1 MALQPPFSNYEH
13 EIYAAGMLG
22 GRKPARSLDWRELE
36 RDAYAML
43 PRGPRGYI
51 QGGAGLGETIRA
63 NREAFDEWRIVPRM
77 LRDVSERSLERTVLG
92 TKLAAPVLLAPIGVQ
107 TVAHPDGELAS
118 ARAAA
123 HVGLPLIASTAAS
136 HTIEQIAEAATTST
150 GTPESAGDPE
160 GHAQRAHGEHPGGHT
175 QRAHGEQAGEHAC
188 WYQLYWPRDREL
200 ARSFIGRAERAGY
213 SALVVTLDTWLL
225 GWRPADLSDGFLP
238 FLRGEGNVNYLQDP
252 VFRAALPKPPE
263 EDMAT
268 AVAYW
273 AWQFSNPSVTWKDLA
288 FLRECTELPIVLKG
302 IQSAEDALL
311 AVEHGIEGIIVSNHG
326 GRQVDGAIGSL
337 QALPGVV
344 EAVGDRCEVLFD
356 SGIRSGA
363 DALKALA
370 LGARAVCLGRPY
382 VWGLALGGEQG
393 VIEVLRAFL
402 AELDLNM
409 ALSGYAQI
417 DEVGVH
423 SLTPHSRARTRAH
436 TRPLK

>member
-1 MALQPPFSNYEH
+1 MPVQPPFSNYEH
-13 EIYAAGMLG
+13 ELYAAGMLA
-22 GRKPARSLDWRELE
+22 GRKPARPVDWRELE

-63 NREAFDEWRIVPRM
+63 NREAFDEWRIAPRM

-92 TKLAAPVLLAPIGVQ
+92 TKLPAPVLLAPIGVQ
-107 TVAHPDGELAS
+107 TVAHPEGELAS

-123 HVGLPLIASTAAS
+123 HVGVPLIASTAAS
-136 HTIEQIAEAATTST
+136 HTIEQIAEAA
-150 GTPESAGDPE
+150 
-160 GHAQRAHGEHPGGHT
+160 
-175 QRAHGEQAGEHAC
+175 GEQSC

-200 ARSFIGRAERAGY
+200 ARSFIERAEGSGY
-213 SALVVTLDTWLL
+213 EAIVVTLDTWLL
-225 GWRPADLSDGFLP
+225 GWRPADLTDGFLP
-238 FLRGEGNVNYLQDP
+238 FLRGEGNASYFADP

-263 EDMAT
+263 EDLPT

-273 AWQFSNPSVTWKDLA
+273 AWQFSNPSVTWADLA
-288 FLRECTELPIVLKG
+288 FLRECTKLPIVLKG
-302 IQSAEDALL
+302 IQSVEDALL

-344 EAVGDRCEVLFD
+344 EAVGDSCEVLFD

-393 VIEVLRAFL
+393 VIDVLRTFL
-402 AELDLNM
+402 ADLDLNM
-409 ALSGYAQI
+409 ALSGHANI
-417 DEVGVH
+417 DEVGMHTLV
-423 SLTPHSRARTRAH
+423 AH
-436 TRPLK
+436 PSAGPR

>member
-1 MALQPPFSNYEH
+1 MPTDPPYSNYEH
-13 EIYAAGMLG
+13 EIYAAGMLA
-22 GRKPARSLDWRELE
+22 GRKPARPVDWRELE
-36 RDAYAML
+36 RDAYAIL
-43 PRGPRGYI
+43 SRGPRGYI
-51 QGGAGLGETIRA
+51 QGGAGRGKTIRS

-92 TKLAAPVLLAPIGVQ
+92 TRLPAPVLLAPIGVQ

-123 HVGLPLIASTAAS
+123 RVGLPLIASTAAS
-136 HTIEQIAEAATTST
+136 HTIEQIAEAA
-150 GTPESAGDPE
+150 
-160 GHAQRAHGEHPGGHT
+160 
-175 QRAHGEQAGEHAC
+175 GEQPC

-200 ARSFIGRAERAGY
+200 ARSFIGRAESAGHE
-213 SALVVTLDTWLL
+213 AIVVTLDTWLL
-225 GWRPADLSDGFLP
+225 GWRPADLTDGFLP
-238 FLRGEGNVNYLQDP
+238 FLRGEGNANYLQDP

-263 EDMAT
+263 EDLPT

-288 FLRECTELPIVLKG
+288 FLRECTKLPIVLKG
-302 IQSAEDALL
+302 IQSVEDALL

-393 VIEVLRAFL
+393 VVDVLRAFL
-402 AELDLNM
+402 ADLDLNM
-409 ALSGYAQI
+409 ALSGHANI
-417 DEVGVH
+417 DEVG
-423 SLTPHSRARTRAH
+423 PHTLVAHRSPRA
-436 TRPLK
+436 

>member
-1 MALQPPFSNYEH
+1 MPVQPPFSNYEH
-13 EIYAAGMLG
+13 EIYAAGMLA
-22 GRKPARSLDWRELE
+22 GRKPTRPVDWRELE

-43 PRGPRGYI
+43 PRGSRGYI

-63 NREAFDEWRIVPRM
+63 NREAFDDWRIVPRM

-92 TKLAAPVLLAPIGVQ
+92 TKLPAPVLLAPIGVQ

-136 HTIEQIAEAATTST
+136 HTIEQIAEAA
-150 GTPESAGDPE
+150 
-160 GHAQRAHGEHPGGHT
+160 GG
-175 QRAHGEQAGEHAC
+175 QSC
-188 WYQLYWPRDREL
+188 WYQLYWPRDPEL
-200 ARSFIGRAERAGY
+200 ARSFIERAERSGY
-213 SALVVTLDTWLL
+213 EAIVVTLDTWLL
-225 GWRPADLSDGFLP
+225 GWRPADLTDGFLP
-238 FLRGEGNVNYLQDP
+238 FLRGEGNTNYMQDP

-263 EDMAT
+263 EDLPT

-273 AWQFSNPSVTWKDLA
+273 AWQFSNPSVTWADLA
-288 FLRECTELPIVLKG
+288 FLRECTKLPIVLKG
-302 IQSAEDALL
+302 IQSVEDAEL

-344 EAVGDRCEVLFD
+344 EAVGDSCEVLFD

-393 VIEVLRAFL
+393 VIDVLRAFL
-402 AELDLNM
+402 ADLDLNM
-409 ALSGYAQI
+409 ALSGHASI
-417 DEVGVH
+417 DEVGH
-423 SLTPHSRARTRAH
+423 ASLVAH
-436 TRPLK
+436 PRSSS

>member
-1 MALQPPFSNYEH
+1 MSLQPPFSNYEH
-13 EIYAAGMLG
+13 EIYVAGMLG
-22 GRKPARSLDWRELE
+22 GRKPARPLDWRELE

-43 PRGPRGYI
+43 SRGPRGYI
-51 QGGAGLGETIRA
+51 QGGAGRGKTIRA
-63 NREAFDEWRIVPRM
+63 NREAFDEWQIVPRM

-92 TKLAAPVLLAPIGVQ
+92 TKLPAPVLLAPIGVQ
-107 TVAHPDGELAS
+107 TVAHADGELAS

-123 HVGLPLIASTAAS
+123 QVGVPLIASTAAS
-136 HTIEQIAEAATTST
+136 HTIEQIAEAA
-150 GTPESAGDPE
+150 
-160 GHAQRAHGEHPGGHT
+160 
-175 QRAHGEQAGEHAC
+175 GEQPC

-200 ARSFIGRAERAGY
+200 ARSFIERAERARY
-213 SALVVTLDTWLL
+213 KAIVVTLDTWLL
-225 GWRPADLSDGFLP
+225 GWRPADLSEGFLP

-252 VFRAALPKPPE
+252 VFRAALPKLPE
-263 EDMAT
+263 EDMQT

-273 AWQFSNPSVTWKDLA
+273 AWQFSNPSVTWADLQ
-288 FLRECTELPIVLKG
+288 FLRECTKLPIVLKG
-302 IQSAEDALL
+302 IQSAADAQL

-344 EAVGDRCEVLFD
+344 EAVGDRLEVLFD

-393 VIEVLRAFL
+393 VVEVLRAFL
-402 AELDLNM
+402 ADLDLNM
-409 ALSGYAQI
+409 ALSGHASI
-417 DEVGVH
+417 DELG
-423 SLTPHSRARTRAH
+423 AH
-436 TRPLK
+436 TLQSRPRTGSH

>member
-1 MALQPPFSNYEH
+1 MALQLPFSNYEH

-22 GRKPARSLDWRELE
+22 ARKPARTLDWRELE
-36 RDAYAML
+36 ASAYAML

-51 QGGAGLGETIRA
+51 QGGAGLGETMRA
-63 NREAFDEWRIVPRM
+63 NREAFDAWRIAPRM
-77 LRDVSERSLERTVLG
+77 LRDVSERTLARTVLG
-92 TKLAAPVLLAPIGVQ
+92 AELPAPLLLAPIGVQ
-107 TVAHPDGELAS
+107 TVAHPAGELAS

-123 HVGLPLIASTAAS
+123 HVGVPMIASTAAS
-136 HTIEQIAEAATTST
+136 HTIEQIAQAAGSVADAADAPDAERRT
-150 GTPESAGDPE
+150 
-160 GHAQRAHGEHPGGHT
+160 
-175 QRAHGEQAGEHAC
+175 GEHAF

-200 ARSFIGRAERAGY
+200 ARSFVGRAVTAGY
-213 SALVVTLDTWLL
+213 RALVVTLDTWLL

-238 FLRGEGNVNYLQDP
+238 FLRGEGNCNYLQDP

-273 AWQFSNPSVTWKDLA
+273 AWQFSNPSVTWDDLE
-288 FLRECTELPIVLKG
+288 FLRECTDLPIVLKG
-302 IQSAEDALL
+302 IQSAEDAEL
-311 AVEHGIEGIIVSNHG
+311 AVEHGIEGLIVSNHG

-356 SGIRSGA
+356 SGIRCGA

-393 VIEVLRAFL
+393 VIDVLRAFL

-409 ALSGYAQI
+409 ALSGHASI
-417 DEVGVH
+417 DEVG
-423 SLTPHSRARTRAH
+423 PHTLVVQGPSHAG
-436 TRPLK
+436 

>member
-1 MALQPPFSNYEH
+1 VAPQLPFSNYEH
-13 EIYAAGMLG
+13 EIYAAGMLAA
-22 GRKPARSLDWRELE
+22 RKPARTLDWRELE
-36 RDAYAML
+36 ASAYAML

-63 NREAFDEWRIVPRM
+63 NREAFDRWRIVPRM
-77 LRDVSERSLERTVLG
+77 LRDVSERTLARTVLG
-92 TKLAAPVLLAPIGVQ
+92 TELPAPLLLAPIGVQ
-107 TVAHPDGELAS
+107 TVAHPGGELAS

-123 HVGLPLIASTAAS
+123 HAGIPMIASTAAS
-136 HTIEQIAEAATTST
+136 HTIEQIAQAARAVTD
-150 GTPESAGDPE
+150 AADPE
-160 GHAQRAHGEHPGGHT
+160 TGATDGE
-175 QRAHGEQAGEHAC
+175 RQADEYSL

-200 ARSFIGRAERAGY
+200 ARSFIARAVAAGY
-213 SALVVTLDTWLL
+213 KALVVTLDTWLL

-238 FLRGEGNVNYLQDP
+238 FLRGEGNCNYLQDP

-273 AWQFSNPSVTWKDLA
+273 AWQFSNPSVTWEDLA
-288 FLRECTELPIVLKG
+288 FLRECTDLPIVLKG

-311 AVEHGIEGIIVSNHG
+311 AVEHGIEGLIVSNHG

-337 QALPGVV
+337 QALPDVV
-344 EAVGDRCEVLFD
+344 AAVGDRCEVLFD
-356 SGIRSGA
+356 SGIRCGA

-393 VIEVLRAFL
+393 VIDVLRAFL

-409 ALSGYAQI
+409 ALSGHASI
-417 DEVGVH
+417 DEVG
-423 SLTPHSRARTRAH
+423 PHMLAAQPAGAR
-436 TRPLK
+436 

>member
-1 MALQPPFSNYEH
+1 MALQPPYSNYEH
-13 EIYAAGMLG
+13 EIYVAGMLG
-22 GRKPARSLDWRELE
+22 GRKPARPVDWRELE

-43 PRGPRGYI
+43 SRGPRGYI
-51 QGGAGLGETIRA
+51 QGGAGRGDTIRA

-77 LRDVSERSLERTVLG
+77 LKDVSERSLERTVLG
-92 TKLAAPVLLAPIGVQ
+92 AKLPAPVLLAPIGVQ
-107 TVAHPDGELAS
+107 TVAHPEGELAS

-136 HTIEQIAEAATTST
+136 HTIEQIADAARVASDAPQ
-150 GTPESAGDPE
+150 GE
-160 GHAQRAHGEHPGGHT
+160 GEREHGF
-175 QRAHGEQAGEHAC
+175 

-200 ARSFIGRAERAGY
+200 ARSFIARAERAGY
-213 SALVVTLDTWLL
+213 EAVVVTLDTWLL
-225 GWRPADLSDGFLP
+225 GWRPADLTDGFLP

-263 EDMAT
+263 EDLPS

-273 AWQFSNPSVTWKDLA
+273 AWQFSNPAVTWADLE
-288 FLRECTELPIVLKG
+288 FLRECTKLPIVLKG
-302 IQSAEDALL
+302 IQSVQDAQL

-337 QALPGVV
+337 RALPGVV
-344 EAVGDRCEVLFD
+344 EAVGERCEVLFD

-382 VWGLALGGEQG
+382 TWGLALGGEQG
-393 VIEVLRAFL
+393 VIDVLRAFL

-409 ALSGYAQI
+409 ALSGHASV
-417 DEVGVH
+417 DELGMH
-423 SLTPHSRARTRAH
+423 SLVAQTPSASADGQHSSAL
-436 TRPLK
+436 P

>member
-1 MALQPPFSNYEH
+1 MALQPPYSNYEH
-13 EIYAAGMLG
+13 EIYVAGMLG
-22 GRKPARSLDWRELE
+22 GRKPARPLDWRELE

-43 PRGPRGYI
+43 SRGPRGYI
-51 QGGAGLGETIRA
+51 QGGAGRGHTIRA

-77 LRDVSERSLERTVLG
+77 LKDVSERSLERTVLG
-92 TKLAAPVLLAPIGVQ
+92 AKLPAPVLLAPIGVQ
-107 TVAHPDGELAS
+107 TVAHPEGELAS

-136 HTIEQIAEAATTST
+136 HTIEQIADAARVAT
-150 GTPESAGDPE
+150 AALQGDTE
-160 GHAQRAHGEHPGGHT
+160 GDREHGF
-175 QRAHGEQAGEHAC
+175 

-200 ARSFIGRAERAGY
+200 ARSFIARAETAGY
-213 SALVVTLDTWLL
+213 EAVVVTLDTWLL
-225 GWRPADLSDGFLP
+225 GWRPTDLTDGFLP

-263 EDMAT
+263 EDMPS

-273 AWQFSNPSVTWKDLA
+273 AWQFSNPAVTWADLE
-288 FLRECTELPIVLKG
+288 FLRECTKLPIVLKG
-302 IQSAEDALL
+302 IQSVQDAQL

-326 GRQVDGAIGSL
+326 GRQVDGAVGSL

-344 EAVGDRCEVLFD
+344 EAVGECCEVLFD

-382 VWGLALGGEQG
+382 TWGLALGGEQG
-393 VIEVLRAFL
+393 VIDVLRAFL

-409 ALSGYAQI
+409 ALSGHANV
-417 DEVGVH
+417 DELGMH
-423 SLTPHSRARTRAH
+423 SLTTQR
-436 TRPLK
+436 

>member
-1 MALQPPFSNYEH
+1 
-13 EIYAAGMLG
+13 MLG
-22 GRKPARSLDWRELE
+22 GRKPARPLDWRELE

-43 PRGPRGYI
+43 SRGPSGYI
-51 QGGAGLGETIRA
+51 RDGAGRGHTIRA

-77 LRDVSERSLERTVLG
+77 LRDVSERTLERTVLG
-92 TKLAAPVLLAPIGVQ
+92 MKLPAPVLLAPIGVQ
-107 TVAHPDGELAS
+107 TLAHPDGELAS
-118 ARAAA
+118 ARACA

-136 HTIEQIAEAATTST
+136 HTIEQIAEAA
-150 GTPESAGDPE
+150 SALTYGPDAQGQAPHE
-160 GHAQRAHGEHPGGHT
+160 GQAPHAQGQGQGQGQAPHIGGQAPHAEGQAPHMEGQAGGH
-175 QRAHGEQAGEHAC
+175 GF
-188 WYQLYWPRDREL
+188 WYQLYWPRDPEL
-200 ARSFIGRAERAGY
+200 ARSFISRAERAGY
-213 SALVVTLDTWLL
+213 KAIVVTLDTWLL
-225 GWRPADLSDGFLP
+225 GWRPADLTDGFLP

-263 EDMAT
+263 EDMPS

-273 AWQFSNPSVTWKDLA
+273 AWQFSNPAVSWKDLA
-288 FLRECTELPIVLKG
+288 FLRECTKLPIVLKG
-302 IQSAEDALL
+302 IQCAEDAQL

-337 QALPGVV
+337 QALPPVV
-344 EAVGDRCEVLFD
+344 AAVGDSCEVLFD
-356 SGIRSGA
+356 SGIRSGS

-409 ALSGYAQI
+409 ALSGHASV
-417 DEVGVH
+417 DELGMH
-423 SLTPHSRARTRAH
+423 SLVAHPSGRVRAPA
-436 TRPLK
+436 

>member
-1 MALQPPFSNYEH
+1 MSIDPPFSNYEH
-13 EIYAAGMLG
+13 EIYAAGMLA
-22 GRKPARSLDWRELE
+22 GRKPARPLDWRALE

-77 LRDVSERSLERTVLG
+77 LRDVSERTLERTVLG
-92 TKLAAPVLLAPIGVQ
+92 TKLPAPVLLAPIGVQ

-123 HVGLPLIASTAAS
+123 HVGVPLIASTAAS
-136 HTIEQIAEAATTST
+136 HTIEQIAEAA
-150 GTPESAGDPE
+150 
-160 GHAQRAHGEHPGGHT
+160 
-175 QRAHGEQAGEHAC
+175 GEQAC

-200 ARSFIGRAERAGY
+200 ARSFIERAEKSGY
-213 SALVVTLDTWLL
+213 EAIVVTLDTWLL
-225 GWRPADLSDGFLP
+225 GWRPADLTDGFLP
-238 FLRGEGNVNYLQDP
+238 FLRGEGNASYLQDP

-263 EDMAT
+263 EDLPT

-273 AWQFSNPSVTWKDLA
+273 AWQFSNPAVTWEDLA
-288 FLRECTELPIVLKG
+288 FLRECTKLPIVLKG

-393 VIEVLRAFL
+393 VVEVLRAFL
-402 AELDLNM
+402 ADLDLNM
-409 ALSGYAQI
+409 ALSGHASI
-417 DEVGVH
+417 DEVGMHTLV
-423 SLTPHSRARTRAH
+423 ARR
-436 TRPLK
+436 

>member
-1 MALQPPFSNYEH
+1 MALQPPYSNYEH
-13 EIYAAGMLG
+13 EIYVAGMLG
-22 GRKPARSLDWRELE
+22 GRKPPRPVDWRELE

-43 PRGPRGYI
+43 SRGPRGYI
-51 QGGAGLGETIRA
+51 QGGAGRGDTIRA

-77 LRDVSERSLERTVLG
+77 LKDVSERSLERTVLG
-92 TKLAAPVLLAPIGVQ
+92 AKLPAPVLLAPIGVQ
-107 TVAHPDGELAS
+107 TVAHPEGELAS

-136 HTIEQIAEAATTST
+136 HTIEQIADAARVATDA
-150 GTPESAGDPE
+150 PQGDTE
-160 GHAQRAHGEHPGGHT
+160 GERKHGF
-175 QRAHGEQAGEHAC
+175 

-200 ARSFIGRAERAGY
+200 ARSFIARAESTGY
-213 SALVVTLDTWLL
+213 EAVVVTLDTWLL
-225 GWRPADLSDGFLP
+225 GWRPADLTDGFLP

-263 EDMAT
+263 EDMPS

-273 AWQFSNPSVTWKDLA
+273 AWQFSNPAVTWADLE
-288 FLRECTELPIVLKG
+288 FLRECTKLPIVLKG
-302 IQSAEDALL
+302 IQSVKDAQL

-344 EAVGDRCEVLFD
+344 EAVGERCEVLFD

-382 VWGLALGGEQG
+382 TWGLALGGEQG
-393 VIEVLRAFL
+393 VIDVLRTFL

-409 ALSGYAQI
+409 ALSGHASV
-417 DEVGVH
+417 DELGMH
-423 SLTPHSRARTRAH
+423 SLTTQR
-436 TRPLK
+436 

>member
-1 MALQPPFSNYEH
+1 MVIEPPFSNYEH
-13 EIYAAGMLG
+13 EIYAAGMLA
-22 GRKPARSLDWRELE
+22 GRKPARALDWRELE
-36 RDAYAML
+36 RDAYSML

-77 LRDVSERSLERTVLG
+77 LRDVSERTLERTVLG
-92 TKLAAPVLLAPIGVQ
+92 TKLPAPVLLAPIGVQ

-123 HVGLPLIASTAAS
+123 HVGVPLIASTAAS
-136 HTIEQIAEAATTST
+136 HTIEQIAEAA
-150 GTPESAGDPE
+150 
-160 GHAQRAHGEHPGGHT
+160 
-175 QRAHGEQAGEHAC
+175 GEQSC

-200 ARSFIGRAERAGY
+200 ARSFIGRAESAGY
-213 SALVVTLDTWLL
+213 EAIVVTLDTWLL
-225 GWRPADLSDGFLP
+225 GWRPADLTDGFLP
-238 FLRGEGNVNYLQDP
+238 FLRGEGNVSYLQDP

-263 EDMAT
+263 EDLAT

-288 FLRECTELPIVLKG
+288 FLRECTKLPIVLKG
-302 IQSAEDALL
+302 IQSAADAQL

-337 QALPGVV
+337 QALPSVV

-370 LGARAVCLGRPY
+370 IGARAVCLGRPY

-402 AELDLNM
+402 ADLDLNM
-409 ALSGYAQI
+409 ALSGHASI
-417 DEVGVH
+417 DEVGMHTLVAH
-423 SLTPHSRARTRAH
+423 PPTGSRWPT
-436 TRPLK
+436 

>member
-1 MALQPPFSNYEH
+1 MALEPPFSNYEH

-22 GRKPARSLDWRELE
+22 ARKPARPLDWRELE

-43 PRGPRGYI
+43 SRGPRGYI

-92 TKLAAPVLLAPIGVQ
+92 TKLPAPVLLAPIGVQ
-107 TVAHPDGELAS
+107 TVAHADGELAS

-123 HVGLPLIASTAAS
+123 HVGVPLIASTAAS
-136 HTIEQIAEAATTST
+136 HTIEQIAEAA
-150 GTPESAGDPE
+150 
-160 GHAQRAHGEHPGGHT
+160 
-175 QRAHGEQAGEHAC
+175 GEQPC
-188 WYQLYWPRDREL
+188 WYQLYWPRDRGL
-200 ARSFIGRAERAGY
+200 ARSFIERGERAGY
-213 SALVVTLDTWLL
+213 GAIVVTLDTWLL

-238 FLRGEGNVNYLQDP
+238 FLRGEGNANYLQDP
-252 VFRAALPKPPE
+252 VFRASLPKPPE
-263 EDMAT
+263 EDMPT

-273 AWQFSNPSVTWKDLA
+273 AWQFSNPSVTWEDLA
-288 FLRECTELPIVLKG
+288 FLRECTKLPIVLKG

-402 AELDLNM
+402 ADLDLNM
-409 ALSGYAQI
+409 ALSGHANI
-417 DEVGVH
+417 DEVGMHTLVAH
-423 SLTPHSRARTRAH
+423 PRASVRDQAPRAL
-436 TRPLK
+436 PQL

>member
-1 MALQPPFSNYEH
+1 MTTQLPFSNYEH
-13 EIYAAGMLG
+13 EIYLAGMLG
-22 GRKPARSLDWRELE
+22 GRRPARPLDWRELE

-51 QGGAGLGETIRA
+51 QGGAGLGETMRA
-63 NREAFDEWRIVPRM
+63 NREAFDLWRIVPRM
-77 LRDVSERSLERTVLG
+77 LRDVSERTLERTVLG
-92 TKLAAPVLLAPIGVQ
+92 THMPAPILLAPIGVQ

-123 HVGLPLIASTAAS
+123 QVGVPLIASTAAS
-136 HTIEQIAEAATTST
+136 HTIEQIAQAA
-150 GTPESAGDPE
+150 
-160 GHAQRAHGEHPGGHT
+160 
-175 QRAHGEQAGEHAC
+175 GEQAC

-200 ARSFIGRAERAGY
+200 ARSFIDRAENAGY
-213 SALVVTLDTWLL
+213 RAIVVTLDTWLL

-273 AWQFSNPSVTWKDLA
+273 AWQFSNPAVTWSDLA
-288 FLRECTELPIVLKG
+288 FLRECTSLPIVLKG
-302 IQSAEDALL
+302 IQSPEDALL
-311 AVEHGIEGIIVSNHG
+311 AVEHGIEGVIVSNHG

-337 QALPGVV
+337 QALRGVV
-344 EAVGDRCEVLFD
+344 EAVGDHLEVLFD
-356 SGIRSGA
+356 SGIRSGS

-393 VIEVLRAFL
+393 VVEVLRAFL
-402 AELDLNM
+402 ADLDLNM
-409 ALSGYAQI
+409 ALSGHAAI
-417 DEVGVH
+417 DEVGMH
-423 SLTPHSRARTRAH
+423 TLTSNPGARPACGGA
-436 TRPLK
+436 P